1 VRYRTHAFPCDTAPD
16 RREAVFHIWS
26 WRIERGCYVTQRNP
40 KSANKKTQRTAKTKR
55 KDPHRRGEGPFSGSE
70 GRTDGAPGTGVFR
83 QKQAPMYD
91 GWSLNGVEIL
101 DILVWDVLSDG
112 ECLTTQPRILTAAK
126 CATRVAE
133 EMGVVLGGK
142 VGVKTRTVALVSANT
157 HLGFVTDGILLRTIV
172 SDRALSKYGCVIID
186 EAHERGINVDL
197 ILVLLKK
204 TLTLRK
210 DLKVGGG
217 TRCGCP
223 GGSQADT
230 RRRS

>member
-1 VRYRTHAFPCDTAPD
+1 MPFLLPTDEEKAPFQAVKAALTAH
-16 RREAVFHIWS
+16 RVLVFFD
-26 WRIERGCYVTQRNP
+26 
-40 KSANKKTQRTAKTKR
+40 KSR
-55 KDPHRRGEGPFSGSE
+55 HLCI
-70 GRTDGAPGTGVFR
+70 
-83 QKQAPMYD
+83 D